1 MEVYGEYD
9 VVVVGGGTSGV
20 AAAISSAR
28 AGANTLL
35 VEQLGVLGGQMNVS
49 GPPGFAYAYM
59 FNRRKEQ
66 IIAGIVEETHKRLL
80 AEGHALPHTLPDFRV
95 GYDFALVDPDYWGL
109 MAFEMMEETGVN
121 LLLHSPVVDV
131 VKEGND
137 LKGIVVE
144 NVSGRQV
151 VLGKVFVDCTGEGHL
166 SARAGAPYE
175 QVPKNELEPHTL
187 SFTVDGVDWAK
198 VLKYVKENVCYDFNP
213 MVNSY
218 IGWTKEQIIERFQRI
233 ESPIEISN
241 FMGFYSIRD
250 KALAAGDWH
259 PYSGVGFFIMPRDKG
274 VLQAHFQH
282 SSQMDN
288 IDPTDVR
295 DLTRCEIECRRQ
307 VRIALKFINKYM
319 PGFENAYL
327 TRLCPELRL
336 RESRRIVGDHML
348 TKEDVAEARK
358 FKDVIGKSGFSS
370 GAKHVATKDT
380 LGGVDVVQ
388 PKDGGSVDLP
398 YRILVPKVI
407 ENLLVGGKAVS
418 TDRDSY
424 LRFLQITMVTGQA
437 AGVAAAVCAQR
448 GVTPRQLEGDVTEL
462 QDILVKQGAI
472 LYGTY

>member
-1 MEVYGEYD
+1 
-9 VVVVGGGTSGV
+9 
-20 AAAISSAR
+20 
-28 AGANTLL
+28 
-35 VEQLGVLGGQMNVS
+35 MNVS

-66 IIAGIVEETHKRLL
+66 IIAGLVEETHKRLL
-80 AEGHALPHTLPDFRV
+80 AEGHALPHTMPDFRV

-109 MAFEMMEETGVN
+109 LVFEMMEEAGVH
-121 LLLHSPVVDV
+121 LLLHSPMVDV
-131 VKEGND
+131 IKEGND

-144 NVSGRQV
+144 NVSGRQTI
-151 VLGKVFVDCTGEGHL
+151 LGKVFVDCTGEGHL

-187 SFTVDGVDWAK
+187 SFTVDGLNWEK
-198 VLKYVKENVCYDFNP
+198 VLEYVKKNVGYDFNP

-218 IGWTKEQIIERFQRI
+218 LGWTKEQIIARFQKI
-233 ESPIEISN
+233 ESPAEISN

-250 KALAAGDWH
+250 EALAKGDWH
-259 PYSGVGFFIMPRDKG
+259 PHSGVGFFIMPRDKG

-295 DLTRCEIECRRQ
+295 DLTACEIECRRQ
-307 VRIALKFINKYM
+307 VKIALKFINKYL

-327 TRLCPELRL
+327 TRICPELRL
-336 RESRRIVGDHML
+336 RESRRVVGDYKL
-348 TKEDVAEARK
+348 VKQDVAEARK

-370 GAKHVATKDT
+370 GAKHVANVNT
-380 LGGVDVVQ
+380 LGGVDVVH

-398 YRILVPKVI
+398 YRILVPREI

-437 AGVAAAVCAQR
+437 AGVAAAVSAKK
-448 GVTPRQLEGDVTEL
+448 GITPRRLEEDAAEL
-462 QDILVKQGAI
+462 QDVLQRQGAI